1 MLTLASIWLGL
12 AVFSAILA
20 YHLKISIALVEICV
34 GVAAAAVADHLGMLQ
49 LLGSNEEW
57 LKFLASS
64 GSILLTFLAGAELEP
79 DVIKTK
85 IKEVTVVGF
94 IGFLS
99 PFLGCAAVAKY
110 MLHWDTQASLLAGVA
125 LSTTSMA
132 VVYAVMLETGFN
144 KTEFGKGILGACFIN
159 DLGTVIALG
168 LLFAPFT
175 YKTVLFVVVTAVVLT
190 LLPWMSRTLTRIYAY
205 RTAAIRTKWVI
216 FILFA
221 LGALALWSGSEAV
234 LPAYIIG
241 MVLARFSS
249 EDTQWMRRIRTLTVG
264 FLTPIYFL
272 RAGTFVSM
280 SALIAA
286 PMIFVLLFV
295 GKVISKIF
303 GLYPFVAID
312 HEGGAVF
319 RLGQVATRLPSAARY
334 LSANSAGG
342 DASSTDQASVM
353 DSWHII
359 RQAAYLSGREL
370 RALGITMNLA
380 PVAEPL
386 APENRDFLQNRSFAA
401 DPSAVASAAAA
412 FIQGMGE
419 AGVVSVVK
427 HFPASAAAD
436 PHHGRSVLTV
446 DKKRLL
452 TLASPFEALLKN
464 YGSSTNLDSLY
475 PDSLL
480 KLPIQA
486 GGVMVAHTMV
496 PTVEPEV
503 PASLSSQIMQD
514 WVKESI
520 GFSGIVL
527 ADDFTMKAI
536 TSTGISPEAA
546 IIRSLMAGSDM
557 VMVWPRDLRRFHRL
571 LVEQA
576 KSDTLFRTRLVDAAS
591 RIINI
596 KLLRGLTEFPAE
608 FNDEGYGCMRKATEQ
623 FLRERNLR

>member
-1 MLTLASIWLGL
+1 MEHMLTLASIWLGL

-303 GLYPFVAID
+303 GLYPFVAI
-312 HEGGAVF
+312 F
-319 RLGQVATRLPSAARY
+319 RKQYQEKWYYTLMMSTGLTFGTISALY
-334 LSANSAGG
+334 GFTHG
-342 DASSTDQASVM
+342 IVDQAQYSFLV
-353 DSWHII
+353 
-359 RQAAYLSGREL
+359 AAVIGSAVIPTLI
-370 RALGITMNLA
+370 ANLA
-380 PVAEPL
+380 FMPRHLIPQ
-386 APENRDFLQNRSFAA
+386 PE
-401 DPSAVASAAAA
+401 
-412 FIQGMGE
+412 
-419 AGVVSVVK
+419 
-427 HFPASAAAD
+427 
-436 PHHGRSVLTV
+436 
-446 DKKRLL
+446 
-452 TLASPFEALLKN
+452 
-464 YGSSTNLDSLY
+464 
-475 PDSLL
+475 
-480 KLPIQA
+480 
-486 GGVMVAHTMV
+486 
-496 PTVEPEV
+496 
-503 PASLSSQIMQD
+503 
-514 WVKESI
+514 
-520 GFSGIVL
+520 
-527 ADDFTMKAI
+527 
-536 TSTGISPEAA
+536 TSTAE
-546 IIRSLMAGSDM
+546 RGS
-557 VMVWPRDLRRFHRL
+557 
-571 LVEQA
+571 
-576 KSDTLFRTRLVDAAS
+576 
-591 RIINI
+591 
-596 KLLRGLTEFPAE
+596 
-608 FNDEGYGCMRKATEQ
+608 RKD
-623 FLRERNLR
+623 